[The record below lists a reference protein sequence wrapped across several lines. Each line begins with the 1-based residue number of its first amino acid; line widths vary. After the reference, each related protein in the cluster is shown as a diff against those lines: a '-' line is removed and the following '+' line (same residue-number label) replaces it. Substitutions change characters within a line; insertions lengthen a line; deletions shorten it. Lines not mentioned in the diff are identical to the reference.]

1 MNTAESELLF
11 SDEPLI
17 QVPVIRAVVGV
28 PLSEMPSTDE
38 YDLLS
43 KILKALTLKHGMYRY
58 VYYTGDADELKVAE
72 EDVLVLVFRSSQSGT
87 SAVEFGKRGS
97 SDWVKV
103 PSLSQIALNAELK
116 REVWNTL
123 KPFSLR

>member
-17 QVPVIRAVVGV
+17 QVPVIRAVVGI
-28 PLSEMPSTDE
+28 PISEMPTAEE
-38 YDLLS
+38 YDLLL
-43 KILKALTLKHGMYRY
+43 KILKALTLKNGMYRFA
-58 VYYTGDADELKVAE
+58 YYTGEPEEILIPE
-72 EDVLVLVFRSSQSGT
+72 EDVLVLIFLSAK
-87 SAVEFGKRGS
+87 SAVSRVESGKRGN

-103 PSLSQIALNAELK
+103 PSLPQIALNAELK
-116 REVWNTL
+116 REVWNVL

>member
-17 QVPVIRAVVGV
+17 QVPVIRAVVGI
-28 PLSEMPSTDE
+28 PLSEMPSAEE

-58 VYYTGDADELKVAE
+58 VFYTGEADELKIAE
-72 EDVLVLVFRSSQSGT
+72 EDVLVLVFLSSTSGM
-87 SAVEFGKRGS
+87 SNVEYGKRGS

-103 PSLSQIALNAELK
+103 PSLPQIALNAELK
-116 REVWNTL
+116 REVWNAL

>member
-17 QVPVIRAVVGV
+17 QVPVIRAVVGI
-28 PLSEMPSTDE
+28 PNTEMPTIEE

-43 KILKALTLKHGMYRY
+43 KILKALSLKHGMYRFVFY
-58 VYYTGDADELKVAE
+58 SEDPDKLKIAE
-72 EDVLVLVFRSSQSGT
+72 EDVLVLVFLSANTGVSRVESG
-87 SAVEFGKRGS
+87 KKGS

-103 PSLSQIALNAELK
+103 PSLPQIATNAELK
-116 REVWNTL
+116 REVWNAL
-123 KPFSLR
+123 KPFSVR

>member
-1 MNTAESELLF
+1 MNAAESELLF
-11 SDEPLI
+11 TEEPLI
-17 QVPVIRAVVGV
+17 QVPVIRAVVGI
-28 PLSEMPSTDE
+28 PLSELPSAEE
-38 YDLLS
+38 YDLLF
-43 KILKALTLKHGMYRY
+43 KILKALMLKHGMYRY
-58 VYYTGDADELKVAE
+58 VYYAGDADELKIEE
-72 EDVLVLVFRSSQSGT
+72 EDLLVLVFQSSQSGT
-87 SAVEFGKRGS
+87 STVEFRKRGS

>member
-17 QVPVIRAVVGV
+17 PVPVIRAVVGI
-28 PLSEMPSTDE
+28 PMTEMPLAEE

-43 KILKALTLKHGMYRY
+43 KILKALSLKHGMYRFLFY
-58 VYYTGDADELKVAE
+58 SGDPEDIHISE
-72 EDVLVLVFRSSQSGT
+72 EDVLLLFFLPSQSGV
-87 SAVEFGKRGS
+87 SRVESGKRGS

-103 PSLSQIALNAELK
+103 PSLPQIAQNGDLK
-116 REVWNTL
+116 REVWNAL